1 MATEDT
7 DPPAAS
13 AAPEPPGGLAADL
26 RDAIAPRTVLLVI
39 GVLLLQLGFI
49 LSYVG
54 AFHSPAPHR
63 VAVAVVGPQQTVDRI
78 NAIEGTPIEAS
89 VSTGADEARQRILTR
104 DVQAAYV
111 VDTAGTTDTL
121 LVATAGGP
129 ALATAVE
136 QVFTQLGAA
145 QHRGLTV
152 QDLVAPQ
159 PGDGRGLTA
168 FYAVV
173 GWLVGGYLAAA
184 ALGIAKGARPAT
196 LRRAAIRLAAMV
208 PYAIVSGLGGALVVD
223 QLLGALTGHFVSVW
237 WIGAA
242 LTFAAATVTMAFQ
255 VLFGVIGVG
264 ITVLIFVILGNPS
277 AGGAYQTEL
286 LPTFWRAIGDA
297 LPNGA
302 GTAAIRNEVYFGG
315 HATGRPI
322 LVLLIW
328 GVAGLVVTVLA
339 SALRIR
345 RENAGDSTTLTG

>member
-1 MATEDT
+1 MTSE
-7 DPPAAS
+7 
-13 AAPEPPGGLAADL
+13 EPRSLAHDL
-26 RDAIAPRTVLLVI
+26 RDAIAPRTVLLVL

-54 AFHSPAPHR
+54 AFHSPSPHR

-78 NAIEGTPIEAS
+78 NALDGTPVEAS
-89 VSTGADEARQRILTR
+89 PSPDADDARQRVLDR
-104 DVQAAYV
+104 DVEAAYLA
-111 VDTAGTTDTL
+111 DSGTL
-121 LVATAGGP
+121 LVATAAGP

-145 QHRGLTV
+145 QNRAPVV
-152 QDLVAPQ
+152 QDLVPPQ
-159 PGDGRGLTA
+159 AGDARGLTA

-196 LRRAAIRLAAMV
+196 LRRTVIRLAAMV

-223 QLLGALTGHFVSVW
+223 QVLGALTGHFLSLW

-264 ITVLIFVILGNPS
+264 ITVLIFVVLGNPS

-286 LPTFWRAIGDA
+286 LPPFWRAIGDW

-302 GTAAIRNEVYFGG
+302 GTEAIRDEVYFAGN
-315 HATGRPI
+315 ATGGPI
-322 LVLLIW
+322 TVLVVW
-328 GVAGLVVTVLA
+328 GAAGLVVTLLA

-345 RENAGDSTTLTG
+345 RENADNSITLTG

>member
-1 MATEDT
+1 MTSEHSG
-7 DPPAAS
+7 PR
-13 AAPEPPGGLAADL
+13 GLAGDL
-26 RDAIAPRTVLLVI
+26 RDAIAPRTVLLVL

-54 AFHSPAPHR
+54 AFHSPTPHR
-63 VAVAVVGPQQTVDRI
+63 IAVAVVGPQETVDRI
-78 NAIEGTPIEAS
+78 NAIDGTPIEAS
-89 VSTGADEARQRILTR
+89 PSPDPADARQRVLDR
-104 DVQAAYV
+104 DVEAAYLI
-111 VDTAGTTDTL
+111 DTAGTTDTL
-121 LVATAGGP
+121 LVATAAGP

-136 QVFTQLGAA
+136 QVFTQLDAA
-145 QHRGLTV
+145 QNRTLTV
-152 QDLVAPQ
+152 TDLVPPQ
-159 PGDGRGLTA
+159 PGDARGLTA

-196 LRRAAIRLAAMV
+196 LRRTAIRLAAMV

-223 QLLGALTGHFVSVW
+223 QVLGALTGHFLSLW

-286 LPTFWRAIGDA
+286 LPPFWRAIGDW

-302 GTAAIRNEVYFGG
+302 GTEAIRDEVYFAGN
-315 HATGRPI
+315 ATGGPI
-322 LVLLIW
+322 VVLVVW
-328 GVAGLVVTVLA
+328 GVAGLVVTLLA
-339 SALRIR
+339 SAFRIR
-345 RENAGDSTTLTG
+345 RENAANSITLTG

>member
-1 MATEDT
+1 MTTEEAG
-7 DPPAAS
+7 PR
-13 AAPEPPGGLAADL
+13 GLAADL
-26 RDAIAPRTVLLVI
+26 RDAIAPRTVLLVL

-63 VAVAVVGPQQTVDRI
+63 IPVAVVGPQQTVEQID
-78 NAIEGTPIEAS
+78 AIADQPIEAS
-89 VSTGADEARQRILTR
+89 VSPTADEARQRVLDR
-104 DVQAAYV
+104 DAEAAYV
-111 VDTAGTTDTL
+111 IDTAGTTDTL
-121 LVATAGGP
+121 YVATAGGP

-136 QVFTQLGAA
+136 QVFTQLDTA
-145 QHRGLTV
+145 QNRTLAVT
-152 QDLVAPQ
+152 DLVPAQ
-159 PGDGRGLTA
+159 PGDARGLSA

-196 LRRAAIRLAAMV
+196 LRRTAIRLAAMV

-223 QLLGALTGHFVSVW
+223 QALGALTGHFLSLW

-277 AGGAYQTEL
+277 AGGAYQKEL
-286 LPTFWRAIGDA
+286 LPPFWRAIGDF

-302 GTAAIRNEVYFGG
+302 GTTGIRNEVYFGG
-315 HATGRPI
+315 NATGGPI
-322 LVLLIW
+322 LVLVVW
-328 GVAGLVVTVLA
+328 GVAGLVVTLVA

-345 RENAGDSTTLTG
+345 KENAAASTTLAG

>member
-1 MATEDT
+1 MDT
-7 DPPAAS
+7 DEATPR
-13 AAPEPPGGLAADL
+13 GLAADL
-26 RDAIAPRTVLLVI
+26 KDAIAPRTVLLVA

-63 VAVAVVGPQQTVDRI
+63 VTIAVVGPQGTVDRI
-78 NAIEGTPIEAS
+78 NSLDAAPVEATAAGS
-89 VSTGADEARQRILTR
+89 VDDARLSILER
-104 DVQAAYV
+104 DVAAAYV
-111 VDTAGTTDTL
+111 IDPQGTTDTL

-145 QHRGLTV
+145 QNRTLTV
-152 QDLVAPQ
+152 EDIAPPQ
-159 PGDGRGLTA
+159 PGDARGLTA

-184 ALGIAKGARPAT
+184 ALGVAKGARPAT
-196 LRRAAIRLAAMV
+196 LRRTTIRLAALV
-208 PYAIVSGLGGALVVD
+208 PYAILSGLGGALVVD
-223 QLLGALTGHFVSVW
+223 QVLGALTGHFLSLW

-242 LTFAAATVTMAFQ
+242 LTFAAATVTTALQ

-264 ITVLIFVILGNPS
+264 VAVLLFVILGNPS

-286 LPTFWRAIGDA
+286 LPGFWRAIGGA

-302 GTAAIRNEVYFGG
+302 GTEAIRDEVYFGG
-315 HATGRPI
+315 HGAGGPI
-322 LVLLIW
+322 LVLLGW
-328 GVAGLVVTVLA
+328 GLAGLIVTLGA

-345 RENAGDSTTLTG
+345 RETAAASTTLGG

>member
-1 MATEDT
+1 MTSQESG
-7 DPPAAS
+7 PR
-13 AAPEPPGGLAADL
+13 GLAADL
-26 RDAIAPRTVLLVI
+26 RDAIAPRTVLLVL

-54 AFHSPAPHR
+54 AFHSPSPHR
-63 VAVAVVGPQQTVDRI
+63 VAVAVVGPQQTVEAI
-78 NAIEGTPIEAS
+78 NGIHGTPIDAS
-89 VSTGADEARQRILTR
+89 ASPTADDARQRVLDR
-104 DVQAAYV
+104 DVEAAYLLNPS
-111 VDTAGTTDTL
+111 GTTDTL

-145 QHRGLTV
+145 QNRTLDV
-152 QDLVAPQ
+152 RDLVPPQ
-159 PGDGRGLTA
+159 PGDARGLTA

-184 ALGIAKGARPAT
+184 ALGIAKGSRPAT
-196 LRRAAIRLAAMV
+196 LRRTAIRLAAMV
-208 PYAIVSGLGGALVVD
+208 PYAVVSGLGGALVVD
-223 QLLGALTGHFVSVW
+223 QALGALTGHFLSLW

-286 LPTFWRAIGDA
+286 LPPFWRAIGDW

-302 GTAAIRNEVYFGG
+302 GTEAVRNEVYFGG
-315 HATGRPI
+315 NATGGPI
-322 LVLLIW
+322 SVLVIW
-328 GVAGLVVTVLA
+328 GAAGLVLTLVA

-345 RENAGDSTTLTG
+345 RETGGDSTTLDG